1 MSVPVRDWRMLPW
14 LVAPVAIA
22 FAVAAA
28 SPASVGDAIRAAAL
42 TALPIAVATA
52 MIAGATMEGS
62 TQRVLT
68 GLLAST
74 LVRLL
79 GSLAVVVALCIGLGH
94 PAAPI
99 VATVGGCVIVGL
111 AIETVVRWRRLV
123 KEPSR
128 G

>member
-1 MSVPVRDWRMLPW
+1 MNDLARDLRMLPW
-14 LVAPVAIA
+14 LLAPVAIA

-28 SPASVGDAIRAAAL
+28 SPASIGDDIRVAAL

-52 MIAGATMEGS
+52 LIASATMEGS
-62 TQRVLT
+62 TQRVLA

-74 LVRLL
+74 LVRLF
-79 GSLAVVVALCIGLGH
+79 GSFAAAALCIGLGH
-94 PAAPI
+94 PAALI
-99 VATVGGCVIVGL
+99 VATVGGCVVAGL